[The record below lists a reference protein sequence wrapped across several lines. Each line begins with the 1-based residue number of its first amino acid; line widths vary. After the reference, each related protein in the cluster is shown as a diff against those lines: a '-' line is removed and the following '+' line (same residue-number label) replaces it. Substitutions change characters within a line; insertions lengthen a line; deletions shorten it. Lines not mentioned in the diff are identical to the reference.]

1 MDLLTV
7 LCGDIFYLRSGL
19 AHSLYGFEYYNGVF
33 WKRCGKS
40 EKDD

>member
-7 LCGDIFYLRSGL
+7 LCGEIVHLRTGL
-19 AHSLYGFEYYNGVF
+19 VILCTVLNKIMEEF

-40 EKDD
+40 EKR